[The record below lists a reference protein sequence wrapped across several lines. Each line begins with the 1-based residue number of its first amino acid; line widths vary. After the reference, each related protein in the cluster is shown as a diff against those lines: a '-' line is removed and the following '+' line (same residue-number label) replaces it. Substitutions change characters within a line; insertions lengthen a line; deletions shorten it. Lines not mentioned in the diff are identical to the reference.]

1 MYVRK
6 QRNQEIYNI
15 HHPSGEIISS
25 HPTRR
30 SAKQVLKQ
38 HVQGGFIGPTTVYNA
53 YDAYKTFSQGR
64 EQGLPPYSRDTLKKY
79 GSHRVVNAILFRRP
93 IPSALTYA
101 LKLYVDRS
109 SAADGRAINNKLFT
123 TAYDKL
129 FHLGIMLILDNGI
142 IISVDKNQIIN
153 IKKIDKIETQS
164 TRTGTEIEEVNLN
177 NHIYTL
183 DQVINNTRTRMG
195 DQKFEVYNAF
205 SSNCQD
211 LILNIIEAN
220 HYGNK
225 SDRDFVKQDLE
236 ELIKNIKFYPYFQ
249 SFLQGVTDLARLSDI
264 IIYGKGRKIK
274 Y

>member
-1 MYVRK
+1 MYIRK
-6 QRNQEIYNI
+6 QRNKEIYNI

-25 HPTRR
+25 YPTRR
-30 SAKQVLKQ
+30 SAKQVLK
-38 HVQGGFIGPTTVYNA
+38 GGFISPTTIYNA

-79 GSHRVVNAILFRRP
+79 GKHRVVNAILFRRP

-101 LKLYVDRS
+101 LKLYVD
-109 SAADGRAINNKLFT
+109 NNKVFT
-123 TAYDKL
+123 TSYDKL

-164 TRTGTEIEEVNLN
+164 TRTGTEIQEVNLN

-205 SSNCQD
+205 KSNCQD
-211 LILNIIEAN
+211 LILNLLEAN

-225 SDRDFVKQDLE
+225 SDRDFVKQDLT
-236 ELIKNIKFYPYFQ
+236 ELIRNIKFYPYFQ
-249 SFLQGVTDLARLSDI
+249 AFLQGVTDLARLGDI
-264 IIYGKGRKIK
+264 LIYGKGRRIK
-274 Y
+274 H

>member
-1 MYVRK
+1 MYIRK

-25 HPTRR
+25 HSSRR
-30 SAKQVLKQ
+30 SAKQVLRQQLK
-38 HVQGGFIGPTTVYNA
+38 GGYIGSAYNA

-64 EQGLPPYSRDTLKKY
+64 EMGLPPYSRDTLKKY

-129 FHLGIMLILDNGI
+129 FHLGIMLILDNGT

-164 TRTGTEIEEVNLN
+164 TRTGTEIQEVNLN

-211 LILNIIEAN
+211 LILNLLEAN
-220 HYGNK
+220 YYGNK
-225 SDRDFVKQDLE
+225 SDRDFVKQDLT
-236 ELIKNIKFYPYFQ
+236 ELIRNIKFYPYFQ
-249 SFLQGVTDLARLSDI
+249 SFLQGITDLARLGDI
-264 IIYGKGRKIK
+264 IVYGKGRKSNIK
-274 Y
+274 

>member
-1 MYVRK
+1 MYIRK

-30 SAKQVLKQ
+30 SAKQQLK
-38 HVQGGFIGPTTVYNA
+38 GGYIGIGSAYNA

-64 EQGLPPYSRDTLKKY
+64 ELGLPPYSRDTLKKY

-101 LKLYVDRS
+101 LKLYVD
-109 SAADGRAINNKLFT
+109 NNKLFT

-129 FHLGIMLILDNGI
+129 MHLGIMLILDNGI

-164 TRTGTEIEEVNLN
+164 TRTGTEIQEVNLN

-183 DQVINNTRTRMG
+183 DQVINNTRNRMG

-205 SSNCQD
+205 KSNCQD
-211 LILNIIEAN
+211 LILNLLEAN

-225 SDRDFVKQDLE
+225 SDRDFVKQDLT
-236 ELIKNIKFYPYFQ
+236 ELIRNIKFYPYFQ
-249 SFLQGVTDLARLSDI
+249 AFLQGVTDLARLSDI
-264 IIYGKGRKIK
+264 LFYGKGRIK